1 MYIEQICCGVQA
13 CLSPNATLR
22 GRPHMIHILHSYSM
36 VRKDDDDD
44 PDNICDDAAADHDDD
59 GDDALLRIG
68 EEFSRAL
75 RFWTWG
81 YDIYTPHRVYSVHL
95 YLESQADPIHN
106 TWSDNMN
113 SDTIH
118 RGDVLNSVQR
128 LKMIM
133 NMPNIKVS
141 PMKILELQQSKYGL
155 GDRRTIDQAIQF
167 SGIDF
172 KKLKI
177 LGNYC
182 GNLDY
187 IPFIEHPWGADY
199 IPKYDNI
206 TERFIDVRDPGSIY
220 FNATTMT
227 STWEVAHNKWLE
239 KRKTDHQRQQHQHDD
254 GQLITSSSTSSTIS
268 SSLHD
273 HLSRKSIAHAHSS
286 WIIEHKL
293 LINLVVLT
301 GILLMIVVRIGFY
314 WQSVYSYR
322 RDSKHR
328 SVTENQVD
336 NSILKA
342 A

>member
-1 MYIEQICCGVQA
+1 
-13 CLSPNATLR
+13 
-22 GRPHMIHILHSYSM
+22 MIHILHSYSM

-44 PDNICDDAAADHDDD
+44 DDPDNICDDAADDDDYD

-187 IPFIEHPWGADY
+187 VPFIEHPWGADY

-220 FNATTMT
+220 FNASTMT

-239 KRKTDHQRQQHQHDD
+239 KRKADHQRQQHQHDD
-254 GQLITSSSTSSTIS
+254 DQLITSSSTSSTIS

>member
-1 MYIEQICCGVQA
+1 
-13 CLSPNATLR
+13 
-22 GRPHMIHILHSYSM
+22 MIVID
-36 VRKDDDDD
+36 VADNDNDDDDD
-44 PDNICDDAAADHDDD
+44 GNDDDANDD
-59 GDDALLRIG
+59 DDALLRTG

-113 SDTIH
+113 SDSIH
-118 RGDVLNSVQR
+118 RGEVLNSVQR

-141 PMKILELQQSKYGL
+141 PIKILELQQSKYGL
-155 GDRRTIDQAIQF
+155 GDRRTIDQAIEF

-227 STWEVAHNKWLE
+227 STWEVAHNTWLQ
-239 KRKTDHQRQQHQHDD
+239 KRKADHQRQQHDD
-254 GQLITSSSTSSTIS
+254 DQLITSSSTSTTIS
-268 SSLHD
+268 MNKDPNNNINND
-273 HLSRKSIAHAHSS
+273 HLSRKSIAYVHSS
-286 WIIEHKL
+286 WIMEHKL
-293 LINLVVLT
+293 FINLVVLT
-301 GILLMIVVRIGFY
+301 GIVLMIVVRIGFY
-314 WQSVYSYR
+314 WQSVYYYR
-322 RDSKHR
+322 RDNSKHR
-328 SVTENQVD
+328 SVTTIQFD
-336 NSILKA
+336 NNILKA